1 MANKLLHNIFARRQF
16 TYKIDMKQTA
26 KYLLI
31 SPDILK
37 ASIIR
42 KDKPLSVACQ
52 RYCQDHP
59 DMLRPQRY
67 LTIRKRIPAHAPRR
81 EEILAGFDYELCT
94 NLEVTLAIYGATIGS
109 IYIPKRRLEFTDSS
123 FNTLFLV
130 DSEEVGL

>member
-16 TYKIDMKQTA
+16 TYRIDMKQTA

-31 SPDILK
+31 TPDILK

-42 KDKPLSVACQ
+42 KEKPLGVACQ
-52 RYCQDHP
+52 QYCQDHP

-67 LTIRKRIPAHAPRR
+67 LIIRKRIPAHASRR

-109 IYIPKRRLEFTDSS
+109 IYIPKRRLEFAASS